1 MDRKP
6 ALANARFAV
15 TVLTAMN
22 LLNYIDRYVPSAV
35 KPLFKKE
42 LGFTDAQTAYP
53 LTAFVVVYMLTSPF
67 LGSLADRW
75 SRKWLLAIG
84 VALWSLA
91 TAGGALATGIVSFIF
106 ARSLVG
112 IGEAAYATIAPS
124 LISDYFPPERRNRIL
139 TIFYV
144 AIPVGSAIGFILGG
158 AVGSA
163 YGWRAAFL
171 VCGLPGLLAAGL
183 ALLIKEPVRGG
194 LDPVPD
200 ASAPSWP
207 ETLRLLRKATPYV
220 LAVAGYVAVT
230 WAAGGMVDWFP
241 TMLSRLRGIDL
252 AVADRMTGT
261 ATVVGG
267 LAGTL
272 AGGFLADWLKGKTR
286 WPYLALSCISM
297 IPAAGFAIL
306 ALTSHSPRVISIAI
320 LLAQFFMW
328 FYNGPINAIIVNAVP
343 ARMRAR
349 AVAVSILSIH
359 LLGDAISPTI
369 IGTISD
375 RTGNLMDG
383 MAIIPVMMLLGAA
396 IWGLGWRRLAPPAA
410 A

>member
-1 MDRKP
+1 MARTP
-6 ALANARFAV
+6 SLSNARFAV

-67 LGSLADRW
+67 LGSLADKW

-84 VALWSLA
+84 VGLWSLA

-106 ARSLVG
+106 ARALVG

-124 LISDYFPPERRNRIL
+124 LISDYFPPDRRNRIL

-183 ALLIKEPVRGG
+183 ALLIKEPVRGA
-194 LDPVPD
+194 LDPVPND
-200 ASAPSWP
+200 SVPTWP
-207 ETLRLLRKATPYV
+207 ETLRLLRKAAPYV
-220 LAVAGYVAVT
+220 VAVAGYVAVT

-241 TMLSRLRGIDL
+241 TVLSRIRGIDL

-272 AGGFLADWLKGKTR
+272 VGGLLADWLKRKTR

-306 ALTSHSPRVISIAI
+306 ALTAHTPRVISLSI

-349 AVAVSILSIH
+349 AVALSILSIH

-396 IWGLGWRRLAPPAA
+396 IWGVGWRRLALPAA